1 MKTLKWIIAVW
12 LLSMLAGPVA
22 VATEQQAA
30 AIRETETHSVFKGSM
45 YSIWSK
51 LRALSPK
58 ANVEE
63 TARGQVVVTAG
74 IRGAEST
81 DTALK
86 PYWKE
91 DRTDDPAYLQQLKSF
106 NSAQELVDGGKLKE
120 AIANL
125 DNFMRQ
131 YPDSDLLPNAVFAQ
145 AMALAGTGE
154 RENSIKHFKKFVKEN
169 PKHPLK
175 ADAEAAIAELS
186 KAQ

>member
-1 MKTLKWIIAVW
+1 MKMPNWILIYG
-12 LLSMLAGPVA
+12 LLGMSTGLPALAA
-22 VATEQQAA
+22 EQQDA

-91 DRTDDPAYLQQLKSF
+91 DRTDDPAYIQQLKSY
-106 NSAQELVDGGKLKE
+106 NAAQELVDGGKLKE
-120 AIANL
+120 AITNL

-145 AMALAGTGE
+145 AMAMAGTGE
-154 RENSIKHFKKFVKEN
+154 RENSVKQFKKFVKEN
-169 PKHPLK
+169 PKHPLR